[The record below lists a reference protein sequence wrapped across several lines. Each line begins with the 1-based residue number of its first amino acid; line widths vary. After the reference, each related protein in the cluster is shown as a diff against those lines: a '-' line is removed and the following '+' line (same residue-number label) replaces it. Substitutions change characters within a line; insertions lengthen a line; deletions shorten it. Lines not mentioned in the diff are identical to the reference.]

1 MDNDEIWKCE
11 DGRRIPVGELTEDH
25 AKNILR
31 MILRQRRERRALRRA
46 DRIVYQ
52 HLPDFDEED
61 RKWCSD

>member
-31 MILRQRRERRALRRA
+31 MILRNRRRQRALQHDLDRLEVSLRA
-46 DRIVYQ
+46 MV
-52 HLPDFDEED
+52 EED
-61 RKWCSD
+61 RMWGKD